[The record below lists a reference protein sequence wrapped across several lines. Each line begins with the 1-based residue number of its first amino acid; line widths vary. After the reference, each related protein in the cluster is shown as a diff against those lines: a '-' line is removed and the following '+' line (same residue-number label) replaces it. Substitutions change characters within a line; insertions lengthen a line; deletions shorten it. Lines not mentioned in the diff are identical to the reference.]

1 MTPLRRALM
10 RATAIF
16 AVFALSGCETIR
28 VVSDHDPEFS
38 FAGYDRFAWMSEHP
52 MIAAG
57 PGTNP
62 LLEGR
67 IMAAITETMR
77 AKGVSLVPTAE
88 QADFVVSFSVGARD
102 RVSVTSTPYPAAY
115 RGAWRWG
122 RTYYNDVDVRQY
134 TEGRLAIDIF
144 DAREKRPVWHGYAT
158 ANISS
163 ITDRAERQAL
173 LREAVSKI
181 LAEFPPKPGS

>member
-1 MTPLRRALM
+1 MTSIRRALM

-16 AVFALSGCETIR
+16 AVFALSACETIH
-28 VVSDHDPEFS
+28 VVSDHDPAFS
-38 FAGYDRFAWMSEHP
+38 FAGYDSFAWMSEHP
-52 MIAAG
+52 MISAG

-77 AKGVSLVPTAE
+77 AKGVSFVPNAE
-88 QADFVVSFSVGARD
+88 RADFVVSLSVGARE
-102 RVSVTSTPYPAAY
+102 RISVTSTPYPIAY

-122 RTYYNDVDVRQY
+122 RAYYNDVDVRQY

-144 DAREKRPVWHGYAT
+144 DAKEKRPVWHGYAT
-158 ANISS
+158 TNICSV
-163 ITDRAERQAL
+163 TDRAERQAL
-173 LREAVSKI
+173 LREAVTKI
-181 LAEFPPKPGS
+181 LAEFPPKS